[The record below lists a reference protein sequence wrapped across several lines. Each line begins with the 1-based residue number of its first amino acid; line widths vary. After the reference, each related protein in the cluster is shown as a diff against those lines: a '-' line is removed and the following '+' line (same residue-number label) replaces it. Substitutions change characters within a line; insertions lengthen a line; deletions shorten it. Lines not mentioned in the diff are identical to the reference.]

1 MTWSDDDPEP
11 FELRKYD
18 AEAVS
23 TAANDLQ
30 AVAARMQRYDT
41 QLYDQILPLLETGT
55 TEQRAEAAGRA
66 SCLSQEVIGEIEH
79 LRAICAAVHRAT
91 PGIVAEALSEYLAR
105 QEPPLRELATKAQQV
120 STQLL
125 WRR

>member
-1 MTWSDDDPEP
+1 MTWPDDPEA

-23 TAANDLQ
+23 TAANDLH

-41 QLYDQILPLLETGT
+41 LLYDEILPLLGTGT
-55 TEQRAEAAGRA
+55 PEERADAAGRA
-66 SCLSQEVIGEIEH
+66 SCLSQEVIDEIEH
-79 LRAICAAVHRAT
+79 LRAICASVHRAT

-105 QEPPLRELATKAQQV
+105 QEPPLRALATKAQEL